1 MIVLELNISMEKYI
15 TKKWFVAALVVALV
29 GLRIWDPLPVQ
40 YQRLKTFDLIVNQ
53 GEKIPSEDII
63 IVQAGEK
70 TVEKWGQWP
79 FDRRD
84 IAKLIE
90 RLRQNGAGAIMLNVL
105 FSEPDRAGGDA
116 TLANTL
122 NNNGV
127 IIAQTATT
135 QTKKPDA
142 VRRGVSKLGED
153 PSPYLFTWQGGL
165 APLPSLAKTA
175 SGVGTLAS
183 ATEVDGVVRRLPM
196 LVRIG
201 DDIYPNMV
209 METIRVAAGDPS
221 YQVKTS
227 EAGVEAV
234 RVPSYRTI
242 PTDSNGRVFV
252 RWNHTFKT
260 IEAVDDLKDVKGKTV
275 IVGAAIEGV
284 TNIVAT
290 PNGEMWP
297 HEIQAHLL
305 QTVLDGTTVKRFAIA
320 DFMEML
326 VSLALGLVTIWILF
340 KYSIKVMVP
349 YLVGVIGILWFGES
363 ILFDRLG
370 WLLDPIYPA
379 LVVFITWAWT
389 MLSRFYIEFKQKQQI
404 KKQFGTYLSPALVSQ
419 LQKHPE
425 KLALGGDER
434 ELSIMF
440 TDVRGFTSISEHYGK
455 DVQGLTKIMNRYM
468 TAMTKKIL
476 DNNGTLDKYIGDAQM
491 AFWNAPI
498 DEERH
503 AHMAVK
509 TALEMMESLDGFNRE
524 VTAEGIPAFGMGLGI
539 NTAAVV
545 VGNMGSDQRFDYT
558 CLGDGVNLAS
568 RLEGQSKNYGVR
580 IILGQRTA
588 ELVKDTYTVAELD
601 CIAVKGKKE
610 GVNIFTVL
618 SGAVDP
624 SKLNMHA
631 NMLENYRAKKFDSAI
646 RGCKALKGEFNRQL
660 DDYYDIWIERCNDMK
675 KQDLPD
681 DWDGVYRATS
691 K

>member
-1 MIVLELNISMEKYI
+1 MEKYI

-29 GLRIWDPLPVQ
+29 ALRVWDPLPVQ
-40 YQRLKTFDLIVNQ
+40 YQRLKTFDLIINQ
-53 GEKIPSEDII
+53 GPVQPSDDIV

-84 IAKLIE
+84 VAKLVE

-116 TLANTL
+116 ALSNTL
-122 NNNGV
+122 KDNGI

-135 QTKKPDA
+135 QNKKPDQ
-142 VRRGVSKLGED
+142 VRRGVSKVGED
-153 PSPYLFTWQGGL
+153 PDPYLLTWQGGL
-165 APLPSLAKTA
+165 SPIKSLANNA
-175 SGVGTLAS
+175 SGVGTIA
-183 ATEVDGVVRRLPM
+183 AGTEVDGVLRKIPM

-209 METIRVAAGDPS
+209 LETIRVAAGDPS

-234 RVPSYRTI
+234 RIPSYRTI
-242 PTDSNGRVFV
+242 PTDKNGQVYV
-252 RWNHTFKT
+252 RWNHSFTT
-260 IEAVDDLKDVKGKTV
+260 IEATDDLKAVEGKTV
-275 IVGAAIEGV
+275 IIGAAIEGV
-284 TNIVAT
+284 SNIIAT
-290 PNGEMWP
+290 PKGEVWP
-297 HEIQAHLL
+297 HELQAHLL
-305 QTVLDGTTVKRFAIA
+305 QTVLDGSTVKRFAYA
-320 DFMEML
+320 DFIEIL
-326 VSLALGLVTIWILF
+326 VSLFLGLITMVLLF
-340 KYSIKVMVP
+340 KFSIRFMVP
-349 YLVGVIGILWFGES
+349 YLAGVVALLWFGES
-363 ILFDRLG
+363 ALFNNLG

-379 LVVFITWAWT
+379 FVVFFAWAWT

-419 LQKHPE
+419 LQQHPE
-425 KLALGGDER
+425 KLTLGGDER

-468 TAMTKKIL
+468 TAMTRKIL

-491 AFWNAPI
+491 AFWNAPM
-498 DEERH
+498 DEARH

-509 TALEMMESLDGFNRE
+509 TALGMMESLDEFNKE
-524 VTAEGIPAFGMGLGI
+524 VTAEGVPAFGMGLGI

-580 IILGQRTA
+580 IVLGQRTA
-588 ELVKDTYTVAELD
+588 ELVKDEYTVAELD

-610 GVNIFTVL
+610 GVNIYTVL
-618 SGAVDP
+618 TGSLDAE
-624 SKLNMHA
+624 KMKMHA
-631 NMLENYRAKKFDSAI
+631 NMLENYRNKKFDGAVRS
-646 RGCKALKGEFNRQL
+646 CKALMGAFDGQL
-660 DDYYDIWIERCNDMK
+660 DHYYELWIERCKEMK
-675 KQDLPD
+675 SQDLPD